1 MNFIKEQEARESLS
15 KLTGIK
21 VPIPSDLPMKNIL
34 LSEYKMI
41 AIVIRLLLAGAEF
54 MPEMYLRETGF
65 TYSAH
70 GPLTKTKKEWKN
82 LKN

>member
-34 LSEYKMI
+34 LSEYKMN
-41 AIVIRLLLAGAEF
+41 AIVIRLLLAGA
-54 MPEMYLRETGF
+54 
-65 TYSAH
+65 
-70 GPLTKTKKEWKN
+70 
-82 LKN
+82 